1 MERMKLQ
8 KEIAYIQL
16 QTIHKQLEI
25 KKFRELTSQDN
36 LGNLLLKESVNAGY
50 IPQGAKVFEFQNK
63 ETQPPTIQT
72 VQLPGTEKLTL
83 YIHYGRILWVVF
95 SVLIIIGMLLYY
107 RNKNQL

>member
-1 MERMKLQ
+1 MKLQ
-8 KEIAYIQL
+8 KEIAYIQH
-16 QTIHKQLEI
+16 QIIQKQSEI
-25 KKFRELTSQDN
+25 KKYRELTSQGN
-36 LGNLLLKESVNAGY
+36 LGNLLFKESVNAGY

-72 VQLPGTEKLTL
+72 AQTPGTATMSL

-107 RNKNQL
+107 RNRNQL